1 MPVDV
6 AAVIIEVTGVDEV
19 AIGRALVRNTRPC
32 HTRFVS
38 PSGKEVARAH
48 FILNIPQAVNSKQ
61 SKLRCGENTPDIGTR
76 APRTVPADA
85 DAAAAAAIIE
95 GTGENEVAIGR
106 ARFSP

>member
-6 AAVIIEVTGVDEV
+6 AAVIIEVTGVNEV

-61 SKLRCGENTPDIGTR
+61 SKLRCGESTADIGIR
-76 APRTVPADA
+76 DPRTARE
-85 DAAAAAAIIE
+85 DAAADSTE
-95 GTGENEVAIGR
+95 VPGENDVAKGR